1 LATRVYDTRE
11 FELQDGT
18 VVEVKPLN
26 IKRLRKFMAVV
37 QDIQNVADDDQE
49 GQLNSMLAA
58 CAVVLDG
65 KVAVPDGDAPYE
77 TRLLDVLSELLD
89 LPTMNQIMEVAGG
102 ITVGGS
108 PNPALG

>member
-1 LATRVYDTRE
+1 MATKVYDTVE

-37 QDIQNVADDDQE
+37 ADIQDVDDEDQE
-49 GQLNSMLAA
+49 GQLNAMLAA

-65 KVAVPDGDAPYE
+65 KVSVQDGEGSYE
-77 TRLLDVLSELLD
+77 ERLLDTLAEALD
-89 LPTMNQIMEVAGG
+89 LPTMNHIMEVAGG

-108 PNPALG
+108 PNLATG

>member
-1 LATRVYDTRE
+1 MATKVYDTAE
-11 FELQDGT
+11 FELQDGS
-18 VVEVKPLN
+18 VVEVRPLN

-37 QDIQNVADDDQE
+37 GDIQSVDEEDQD
-49 GQLNSMLAA
+49 GQLNAMLSA

-65 KVAVPDGDAPYE
+65 KVTVPDGDGTYE
-77 TRLLDVLSELLD
+77 DRLQDILSEILD

-108 PNPALG
+108 PNLGTG